1 MNLDAAKSLDTKGW
15 HQLANSLE
23 YETRNLIDGSFT
35 DAKSGARFQA
45 INPVNNVILAELP
58 PSGEADAA
66 VASAR
71 WRHACV
77 IRLLS

>member
-15 HQLANSLE
+15 HQLANALN
-23 YETRNLIDGSFT
+23 ETRNLIDGSFT

-45 INPVNNVILAELP
+45 INPVNNEILAELP
-58 PSGEADAA
+58 RSGEADVYAA

-71 WRHACV
+71 KMFNAASHH
-77 IRLLS
+77 